1 MKHACCIALLAGL
14 PLFPGSGLAQHSQRL
29 FAAVAKNIN
38 SAENGAAAAT
48 GLLATPLQGPQW
60 QPLTWPD
67 MPLRC
72 LSQSPAGGSPKLL
85 VAGSDGILRPF
96 TNPTGWRLLTDWQ
109 LTEVL
114 DVAVD
119 PLAPRT
125 IYAATANGIFV
136 STDEGRGWQ
145 ARNRGLASTFV
156 SCLLAD
162 PQQPGR
168 WFAGTEAGL
177 YESLNGGQDWRLLA
191 LEGIA
196 VRALLREK
204 QSWPGIFWVGTENHG
219 LYESFDGAKTFA
231 KVDMDDDSSSVY
243 ALAGGG
249 ANEPIYAGLF
259 AQGLYR
265 ASSPGELWE
274 PLAGSQRLGTVFCI
288 LPLPEQQLLFVGT
301 HDQGVF
307 RSTDGG
313 QTWQSFGLEGATV
326 RDLMLGEAGW
336 ARP

>member
-1 MKHACCIALLAGL
+1 MKHGLFLLILAL
-14 PLFPGSGLAQHSQRL
+14 PQLFPDAGFAQRAQRL
-29 FAAVAKNIN
+29 FAAVAKNMN
-38 SAENGAAAAT
+38 SAEDVAT
-48 GLLATPLQGPQW
+48 ESMGLLLTPLNHPQW
-60 QPLTWPD
+60 QMLTWPGL
-67 MPLRC
+67 PGRC
-72 LSQSPAGGSPKLL
+72 LSPSNAGGSPKLI
-85 VAGSDGILRPF
+85 VGGPAGLLRPF

-114 DVAVD
+114 DVEVD

-125 IYAATANGIFV
+125 IYAGTAKGIFV
-136 STDEGRGWQ
+136 STDNGQEWQ
-145 ARNRGLASTFV
+145 SRSQGLASTFV
-156 SCLLAD
+156 SQLLVD
-162 PQQPGR
+162 PQQAGR
-168 WFAGTEAGL
+168 LFAATEAGL

-204 QSWPGIFWVGTENHG
+204 ESWPGIFWVGTEYHG

-274 PLAGSQRLGTVFCI
+274 PVAGSQRLGTVFCI
-288 LPLPEQQLLFVGT
+288 LPLPEQQLVFVGT
-301 HDQGVF
+301 YDQGVF

-313 QTWQSFGLEGATV
+313 QTWQSFGLEGVPV
-326 RDLMLGEAGW
+326 RDLLLGDASW